1 MYTKPKAHDPSLFIL
16 VQKTA
21 KMSTIEIVQYNHLQM
36 CSQNLRDISTCTIS
50 FKENSFK
57 TLDVITSS
65 HFKESSG
72 GPWLRLPNH
81 RLLTAGPSHHKL
93 LHRIQSTRKRQTTH
107 FPSAQCSPPP
117 GALLTASGSSVFRQK
132 RRSEPSLPSR
142 SPNPVNTSPN
152 QDLFPEKGRKCE
164 REKMMGKSVVKNRG
178 LTTKQEVQT

>member
-1 MYTKPKAHDPSLFIL
+1 MCVCMYVCVYTDTHLYTHTYINTHVYTYGLSMYTKPKAHDPSLFIL

-21 KMSTIEIVQYNHLQM
+21 KMSTIEIVQNNHLQM

-81 RLLTAGPSHHKL
+81 RLLTVGPSHHKL
-93 LHRIQSTRKRQTTH
+93 LHRIQSTRKR
-107 FPSAQCSPPP
+107 
-117 GALLTASGSSVFRQK
+117 
-132 RRSEPSLPSR
+132 
-142 SPNPVNTSPN
+142 
-152 QDLFPEKGRKCE
+152 
-164 REKMMGKSVVKNRG
+164 
-178 LTTKQEVQT
+178 